1 MVFNEER
8 SIRSD
13 LKSIE
18 YKLDS
23 LESTIQT
30 DLITNLENQGSSEDS
45 LEIAEKIVRND
56 ERIINEQFVKILN
69 ESRNIKEPL
78 YKSVIE
84 QPSNVS
90 DALILNAQPKMNR

>member
-1 MVFNEER
+1 MVFYEER

-56 ERIINEQFVKILN
+56 EKIINE
-69 ESRNIKEPL
+69 
-78 YKSVIE
+78 
-84 QPSNVS
+84 
-90 DALILNAQPKMNR
+90 